1 VIPVGRELLIRGSLL
16 DFDRLN
22 SFEGIS
28 DFDVRMIGETLKM
41 RRKRLVRTV
50 RISKSTFAYR
60 LVLQYRLVFG
70 ARESEL
76 LYNLLDMMVR
86 GLILHR

>member
-1 VIPVGRELLIRGSLL
+1 VIPVGRELLIRGSQL
-16 DFDRLN
+16 DFDLLN

-28 DFDVRMIGETLKM
+28 DSDVRMIGETLKM
-41 RRKRLVRTV
+41 RLKRLVRTV

-70 ARESEL
+70 ARESDL